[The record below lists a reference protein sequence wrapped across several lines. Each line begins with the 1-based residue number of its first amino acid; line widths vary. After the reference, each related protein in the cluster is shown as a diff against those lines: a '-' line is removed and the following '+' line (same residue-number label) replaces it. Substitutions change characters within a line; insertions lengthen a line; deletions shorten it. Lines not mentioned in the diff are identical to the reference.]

1 MQEKEYYIA
10 LNMVTGLG
18 SVLISSLIDKFHTAQ
33 DVFLAEIQELVQ
45 VSGMSVDIAKSIK
58 QILSSGEFA
67 KELEQIAILNIEI
80 ITIQDNRYPVLL
92 KEIYD
97 PPVVLYVKGD
107 VSVLQNKML
116 AIIGCRKASV
126 YGLKQSD
133 QIAQALAK
141 QNICIVSGMARGIDT
156 AAHKGALLAEG
167 KTVAVLGSGFNNV
180 YPPENKALFNQIA
193 DNGAVLSEFP
203 LNTEPLPENFPR
215 RNRIISGLC
224 RAIVVVEAAQRSGS
238 LITADLALNQGR
250 EVFAV
255 PGAANSFNAQG
266 TNKLI
271 KEGAKLVENA
281 QDIIDGLEVIWN
293 F

>member
-1 MQEKEYYIA
+1 MQERDYYIA
-10 LNMVTGLG
+10 LNMVYGLG
-18 SVLISSLIDKFHTAQ
+18 SILISRLMDKFHTAQ
-33 DVFLAEIQELVQ
+33 NIFQVDIQELFQ
-45 VSGMSVDIAKSIK
+45 VSGISIDIAKRIK
-58 QILSSGEFA
+58 QVLSSREFA
-67 KELEQIAILNIEI
+67 LELEQIAKNNIEVI
-80 ITIQDNRYPVLL
+80 FINDSRYPVLL

-97 PPVVLYVKGD
+97 PPMVLYVKGD
-107 VSVLQNKML
+107 VSTFQTKMF
-116 AIIGCRKASV
+116 AIIGCRKASG
-126 YGLKQSD
+126 YGLKQAD

-141 QNICIVSGMARGIDT
+141 INICIVSGMARGIDT
-156 AAHKGALLAEG
+156 AAHKGALFVKG
-167 KTVAVLGSGFNNV
+167 KTLAVLGSGLNNI
-180 YPPENKALFNQIA
+180 YPLENKFLFDQITK
-193 DNGAVLSEFP
+193 NGAVVSEFA
-203 LNTEPLPENFPR
+203 LNAEPLPGNFPR

-255 PGAANSFNAQG
+255 PGLANSSNAQG

>member
-1 MQEKEYYIA
+1 
-10 LNMVTGLG
+10 L
-18 SVLISSLIDKFHTAQ
+18 DKFYTAQ
-33 DVFLAEIQELVQ
+33 NIFQADIQEIARVPGI
-45 VSGMSVDIAKSIK
+45 SIDIAKRIK
-58 QILSSGEFA
+58 QVLSSKEFA
-67 KELEQIAILNIEI
+67 QELEQIEKDKIEI
-80 ITIQDNRYPVLL
+80 IIINDSRYPVLL

-97 PPVVLYVKGD
+97 PPLVLYVKGD
-107 VSVLQNKML
+107 VLVFQDKMF
-116 AIIGCRKASV
+116 AIIGCRRASG
-126 YGLKQSD
+126 YGLKQAG

-141 QNICIVSGMARGIDT
+141 INLCIVSGMARGIDT
-156 AAHKGALLAEG
+156 AAHKGALFVKG
-167 KTVAVLGSGFNNV
+167 KTIAVLGSGLNNI
-180 YPPENKALFNQIA
+180 YPPENKFLFDQIVK
-193 DNGAVLSEFP
+193 NGAVVSEFA

-224 RAIVVVEAAQRSGS
+224 RAILVVEAAQRSGS

-255 PGAANSFNAQG
+255 PGLANSSNAQG